1 MSSNKILLCVA
12 LTAAASSARAV
23 VTVTTQTSG
32 KAAFINVGGEAV
44 HQIKGTRQRS
54 DQSHNGKMQTMII
67 DIDGRR
73 FVSLD
78 AKKKS
83 ALVTPLDSIA
93 DELQKVGVGTLDAT
107 LKKTSETRQ
116 IAGFP
121 CTVHDINLSLPF
133 SPTGQSGQGM
143 DLNMVLSGTV
153 CLSTAAPGL
162 ADYQAF
168 YKAAADSGFIFGDPR
183 MAKSP

>member
-1 MSSNKILLCVA
+1 MSSNKILLCAA
-12 LTAAASSARAV
+12 LAVAASSAQAD

-54 DQSHNGKMQTMII
+54 DQSHNGKTQTMII

-83 ALVTPLDSIA
+83 AQVTPLDSIA

-107 LKKTSETRQ
+107 LTKTCADQADRRLPLHGPRHQSVAAIQPHRPERAREWTSTWCCR
-116 IAGFP
+116 AP
-121 CTVHDINLSLPF
+121 C
-133 SPTGQSGQGM
+133 
-143 DLNMVLSGTV
+143 
-153 CLSTAAPGL
+153 A
-162 ADYQAF
+162 
-168 YKAAADSGFIFGDPR
+168 
-183 MAKSP
+183 